1 MQIPD
6 KAKKVFK
13 IALPA
18 IGESY
23 LQSLLGVVDSVF
35 IAQLGLL
42 AINSVGITNIF
53 NSTYIGVFAAL
64 SATLSVFLSRAFGA
78 KDMKRSKS
86 VIFHG
91 FLISVSIGL
100 IFSIISI
107 SLSETLLNLVGAD
120 EELKNRGINYF
131 KVVLGLTPFIALF
144 TAQSA
149 AFRAIGDTKTPLRI
163 GLEMNAVHVVLDYF
177 LIFGIGSF
185 EGLGLEGAAIAM
197 ILARIYGFLRLFI
210 NSQRIPSI
218 ALKTSDFK
226 VMGSLLRS
234 MTKFAVPATLERLS
248 MRLGQVIYFG
258 LIVRMGTDAYATH
271 NIAGNLTTFA
281 STIAGGFA
289 VAASALIGQAIGEG
303 KTEDIKEY
311 RRWSYIQSAF
321 SMTIITALLAILSPL
336 VGKLYTHNDSIL
348 NLLLVVLII
357 DTISQPFLASV
368 TVDTA
373 VVQAGGNSKFPMI
386 VTFIGIWVIRTLGV
400 YIFAWKLGYGLP
412 AVWIAIASDNALRAG
427 LFFWYRKKRQVIK
440 NLI

>member
-35 IAQLGLL
+35 IAQLGLF

-53 NSTYIGVFAAL
+53 NNTYIGVFAAL

-78 KDMKRSKS
+78 KDVKRSRS

-91 FLISVSIGL
+91 ILISVLIGL

-107 SLSETLLNLVGAD
+107 SFSETLLKLVGAD

-144 TAQSA
+144 TTQSA
-149 AFRAIGDTKTPLRI
+149 VFRAIGDTKTPLRI
-163 GLEMNAVHVVLDYF
+163 GLEMNVVHVVLDYF

-185 EGLGLEGAAIAM
+185 RGLGLEGAAIAM

-218 ALKTSDFK
+218 AVKTSDFK
-226 VMGSLLRS
+226 VVGSLLRS

-258 LIVRMGTDAYATH
+258 LIVRMGTDAYAAH
-271 NIAGNLTTFA
+271 NIAGNFTSFA

-321 SMTIITALLAILSPL
+321 SMTIITALLAFLSPW
-336 VGKLYTHNDSIL
+336 VGKLYTHNETVL
-348 NLLLVVLII
+348 QLLMIVLII

-373 VVQAGGNSKFPMI
+373 VIQAGGNSKFPML

-412 AVWIAIASDNALRAG
+412 AVWIAIASDNASRAG
-427 LFFWYRKKRQVIK
+427 LFLWYRKKGQVIK
-440 NLI
+440 DLT